1 MPESFRSGVVVLVA
15 GSFLLGC
22 AAVVLGFSAGF
33 WRIAVIVGLVAVVRT
48 MHVWTVRRR
57 VDRCGPE
64 EFLREIGDRGE
75 FTEAEILDA
84 RLQLA
89 GILGV
94 DQAFLDP
101 REPIGEQVKKL
112 DFLGSSFV
120 GLDDLAAE
128 VDEYERDRSIAPG
141 RLADRTVGSIVMM
154 LAGWKR
160 ERP

>member
-57 VDRCGPE
+57 EDRCGPE

-84 RLQLA
+84 RSQLA

-101 REPIGEQVKKL
+101 RNPSAS
-112 DFLGSSFV
+112 GSRNSIFW
-120 GLDDLAAE
+120 AALSWAWMILQ
-128 VDEYERDRSIAPG
+128 RRSTNTNVTARSRQGDWQIVPSAP
-141 RLADRTVGSIVMM
+141 SS
-154 LAGWKR
+154 
-160 ERP
+160 